1 MAQIQK
7 GYEYDSTDPLKNVVT
22 DANLNSLV
30 ANATLLNGAITEQFP
45 NSVTSDSDIMLLS
58 KGGSLIKQTKGQ
70 FTDIINSTTINA
82 NSIDCENI
90 VVDDITVND
99 SVTVGGN
106 VAVTGTISTGGI
118 QIQPSNFVPAGA
130 VMPFAMNVAPSG
142 WLKCSGQAVSRTT
155 YATLFALIGTTYGS
169 GDNATTFNLPDL
181 RAEFIRG
188 WDDGRTVDNGRVFG
202 SSQGDLLK
210 KHKHNASNSDCQD
223 YTNINGLASGGQRF
237 NVWCDTNGI
246 NYSGQSPLTGD
257 GTHGAQIGDGGGT
270 SVGVVGEETRP
281 RNIALLYCIK
291 Y

>member
-118 QIQPSNFVPAGA
+118 QIEPSNFVPAGA

-169 GDNATTFNLPDL
+169 GDNTTTFNLPDL

-202 SSQGDLLK
+202 SSQQGSLQS
-210 KHKHNASNSDCQD
+210 HKHTFVADAGVANIGYGASTLTHVGTSYDWGG
-223 YTNINGLASGGQRF
+223 YTVNQLF
-237 NVWCDTNGI
+237 TN
-246 NYSGQSPLTGD
+246 D
-257 GTHGAQIGDGGGT
+257 GTGTLAQSGNAT
-270 SVGVVGEETRP
+270 GVVGTETRP